1 MVNSDSRFRPVV
13 AVDVDGVLRVERPEP
28 GAAPEGVFS
37 RRITIRR
44 EGYPTFLHREPEWDE
59 DDTWTSTHWF
69 SGVGG
74 QWLREL
80 IDRGVEVVWAT
91 TWQHAA
97 NRYFTKPLGL
107 PELPVAVRGDGP
119 RSFGSAMWKAIEL
132 AEGFPGRP
140 LMWIDD
146 HRDARALTLLDEL
159 RRPADRALTHFYWI
173 WDWAAGI
180 APSDVERMDHWLE
193 LASTPA
199 GHEELRKERRRERE
213 RDRRR
218 AVRSRWGT
226 YARYRRW
233 RSIQAALHRAIGP
246 DDTIS
251 RLLADYAIEHRDLD
265 PAEVGDII
273 HEWGAP
279 DTPPLNVVLDIMRET
294 RPS

>member
-1 MVNSDSRFRPVV
+1 
-13 AVDVDGVLRVERPEP
+13 
-28 GAAPEGVFS
+28 
-37 RRITIRR
+37 
-44 EGYPTFLHREPEWDE
+44 
-59 DDTWTSTHWF
+59 
-69 SGVGG
+69 
-74 QWLREL
+74 
-80 IDRGVEVVWAT
+80 
-91 TWQHAA
+91 
-97 NRYFTKPLGL
+97 
-107 PELPVAVRGDGP
+107 
-119 RSFGSAMWKAIEL
+119 
-132 AEGFPGRP
+132 
-140 LMWIDD
+140 MWIDD

-180 APSDVERMDHWLE
+180 APSDLERMDHWLD

-213 RDRRR
+213 RGRHR

-233 RSIQAALHRAIGP
+233 RSIQTSLHRAIGP

-251 RLLADYAIEHRDLD
+251 LLLADYAIEHRELD
-265 PAEVGDII
+265 PTEVSDII